1 MPADERGDDDHD
13 NDQQGERAAK
23 DDPVGRAGVGAGA
36 ALPVANPGLGY
47 LLLRLPRI
55 S

>member
-1 MPADERGDDDHD
+1 MPADERGDDDPD
-13 NDQQGERAAK
+13 NDHQGEGAAQ

-36 ALPVANPGLGY
+36 ALPVADPGLGY
-47 LLLRLPRI
+47 LLLRLPGI